1 MEGRRALMV
10 VGTSPAETELGWQ
23 LELLDRAAGKGVLLM
38 QDGVLFAT
46 HEHVHRLGR
55 EGLRLYA
62 LRDSLEARG
71 IADRVA
77 PGVEVVDYARAIDL
91 MMADYDL
98 IM

>member
-23 LELLDRAAGKGVLLM
+23 LDLLDSAAGKGVLLM

-46 HEHVHRLGR
+46 AEHVHRLRR

-62 LRDSLEARG
+62 LRHSLEARG
-71 IADRVA
+71 VSDRVA
-77 PGVEVVDYARAIDL
+77 PGVEVVDYPRAIDL
-91 MMADYDL
+91 MMADYDV
-98 IM
+98 IV

>member
-10 VGTSPAETELGWQ
+10 VVRSPAEAELRWQ
-23 LELLDRAAGKGVLLM
+23 LELLDRAAGRGVLLM

-46 HEHVHRLGR
+46 AEHVHLLDR

-62 LRDSLEARG
+62 LRHSLEARG
-71 IADRVA
+71 VADRVA
-77 PGVEVVDYARAIDL
+77 PGVEVVDYTRAIDL

-98 IM
+98 II

>member
-10 VGTSPAETELGWQ
+10 VGTSPAEAELGWQ

-46 HEHVHRLGR
+46 AEHVHLLRR
-55 EGLRLYA
+55 EGLALYA
-62 LRDSLEARG
+62 LRQSLEARG
-71 IADRVA
+71 VADRVA

>member
-10 VGTSPAETELGWQ
+10 VGTSPAEKGLGWQ
-23 LELLDRAAGKGVLLM
+23 LGLLDRAAAKGVLLM

-46 HEHVHRLGR
+46 DEHVHLLRR

-62 LRDSLEARG
+62 LRHSLEARG
-71 IADRVA
+71 VADRVA

-91 MMADYDL
+91 MMVDYDL

>member
-10 VGTSPAETELGWQ
+10 VGTSPTETDLGWQ
-23 LELLDRAAGKGVLLM
+23 LGLLDRAAGKGVLLM
-38 QDGVLFAT
+38 QDGVLFAIR
-46 HEHVHRLGR
+46 EHVHLLNR

-71 IADRVA
+71 LSDRVA
-77 PGVEVVDYARAIDL
+77 PGVEVVDYARAIHL
-91 MMADYDL
+91 MMADHDV